1 LNYGSSC
8 YQTPIIFR
16 LDLAPGDYTT
26 SITRTYSKHPTDR
39 ENLQICCLHK
49 YGVIALHLLL
59 SPRFLTYQL
68 FLFYNIIYHSVMICQ
83 QVFLILSFLLINVP
97 LPIFACPTG
106 FIQSSINPTNCYY
119 IGKQQ
124 SDIFDAIV
132 DCSVQA
138 KNAGFTTA
146 YVASI
151 HSAFES
157 EEIRCTRVIILN

>member
-1 LNYGSSC
+1 
-8 YQTPIIFR
+8 
-16 LDLAPGDYTT
+16 
-26 SITRTYSKHPTDR
+26 
-39 ENLQICCLHK
+39 
-49 YGVIALHLLL
+49 
-59 SPRFLTYQL
+59 
-68 FLFYNIIYHSVMICQ
+68 MICQ
-83 QVFLILSFLLINVP
+83 QVFLILFFLLINVP

-119 IGKQQ
+119 VGKQQ
-124 SDIFDAIV
+124 SNIFDVIV

-157 EEIRCTRVIILN
+157 EEIRCTRVIILNWSVVPVSITLALVANTTNQCSYFIGLNDIVSAGQFKWFDGSSVTYTNWDVGMKYIYKKEYL